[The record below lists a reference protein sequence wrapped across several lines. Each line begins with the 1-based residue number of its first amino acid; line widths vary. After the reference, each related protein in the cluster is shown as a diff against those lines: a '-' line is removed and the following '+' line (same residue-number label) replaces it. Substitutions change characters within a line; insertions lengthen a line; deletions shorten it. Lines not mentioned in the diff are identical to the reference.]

1 MSFTYPPTPEALPTA
16 PTPPPMSAMETAD
29 DGESP
34 KKKVEEQQERA
45 PKARMSPPRR
55 PSSPEP
61 VCSICLDK
69 LENMSCTNSCLHK
82 FCFTCLLEWSK
93 VKPECPLCKSKFT
106 SIIHTIVSDDRYESY
121 QLPERPPPAPLP
133 AVIPLDMSEVQE
145 HQRFRYGSTLTGE
158 RIRARHLHRQLIGQ
172 AGLDLS
178 SAEVSCR

>member
-1 MSFTYPPTPEALPTA
+1 
-16 PTPPPMSAMETAD
+16 MSAMEAA
-29 DGESP
+29 DGERP
-34 KKKVEEQQERA
+34 KKVDHEERA
-45 PKARMSPPRR
+45 PDLRMSPVRR

-121 QLPERPPPAPLP
+121 QLPERPPPAPMP
-133 AVIPLDMSEVQE
+133 AVIPLDPSEVEE

-158 RIRARHLHRQLIGQ
+158 RIRARHLHRQLM
-172 AGLDLS
+172 
-178 SAEVSCR
+178 AELALPSMQQHQQ

>member
-34 KKKVEEQQERA
+34 KKKVEEQEERA

-106 SIIHTIVSDDRYESY
+106 SIIHTIVSDDR
-121 QLPERPPPAPLP
+121 
-133 AVIPLDMSEVQE
+133 
-145 HQRFRYGSTLTGE
+145 
-158 RIRARHLHRQLIGQ
+158 
-172 AGLDLS
+172 
-178 SAEVSCR
+178 

>member
-34 KKKVEEQQERA
+34 KKKVEEQEERA

-145 HQRFRYGSTLTGE
+145 HQRFRYGPTLTG
-158 RIRARHLHRQLIGQ
+158 
-172 AGLDLS
+172 
-178 SAEVSCR
+178 